1 MDLWTM
7 IVLVTAIGVGAGMF
21 SDYMKTK
28 RATARSQP
36 DGETM
41 DLQAEVEALRERV
54 AVLEK
59 IVTDERFNL
68 AREIDSLEKASSSRT
83 ATATCPC
90 AGRHGP
96 RCMRAAC
103 RFPSACMTTRPSSA
117 PLCPP
122 SPTT

>member
-7 IVLVTAIGVGAGMF
+7 IVLVVAIGVGAGMF

-68 AREIDSLEKASSSRT
+68 AREIDSLEKVS
-83 ATATCPC
+83 
-90 AGRHGP
+90 
-96 RCMRAAC
+96 
-103 RFPSACMTTRPSSA
+103 
-117 PLCPP
+117 
-122 SPTT
+122 